1 VLPDLDAH
9 GIALFAISYDSVE
22 ILGGFADKHGIRF
35 PLLSDEGSRVI
46 RQLGLINERVQE
58 DHAVYGIK
66 PNPRHVD
73 LPYPGVF
80 VLDEAGVI
88 VQKRFHASYRERD
101 TGGALLATALGI
113 LEPGSSPSAA
123 SAGEAVAVRAWLDS
137 PTYSF
142 FQRLHVHVELHV
154 APGFHVY
161 GAPAPDGMAALAARV
176 APIDGVEVGPAS
188 WPAAHAARLAGLD
201 EEVSLHEGTIRG
213 SLPLTFA
220 AAPGAGD
227 HEVKLEVTY
236 QACSDA
242 LCLPSRT
249 LQLTLPVTEV
259 ALVDR
264 TLPTRPKSG

>member
-1 VLPDLDAH
+1 VWANLEAE

-22 ILGGFADKHGIRF
+22 ILRGFADKHGIRF

-46 RQLGLINERVQE
+46 RELGLINEHVQE

-66 PNPRHVD
+66 PSPRHVD

-80 VLDEAGVI
+80 VLDKAGTI
-88 VQKRFHASYRERD
+88 AKKRFHTSYRERD
-101 TGGALLATALGI
+101 TGGALLATTLGI
-113 LEPGSSPSAA
+113 LASPAQA
-123 SAGEAVAVRAWLDS
+123 SFATPSESVVVRAWLDS

-142 FQRLHVHVELHV
+142 FQRLHAHVELRV

-161 GAPAPDGMAALAARV
+161 GVPTPAGMLSLSARV
-176 APIDGVEVGPAS
+176 APIDGLEVGPAS
-188 WPAAHAARLAGLD
+188 WPAAHTHHLEDLGEETGLY
-201 EEVSLHEGTIRG
+201 EGTIHG

-227 HEVKLEVTY
+227 HEVKLEVRY

-242 LCLPSRT
+242 VCLPPST
-249 LQLTLPVTEV
+249 VQLSLPVREV

-264 TLPTRPKSG
+264 TLPTDSKSG